1 MRPILRLT
9 LRHIRFGRTFA
20 LSALLATAL
29 AACKKADSANGASSP
44 AVAQTVPATVPTTLT
59 SASPA
64 PATALVGPIGDT
76 LTDSLLVARA
86 DQGRLMGRDTAAI
99 WVVMMSD
106 FQCPYCKTWHDGSM
120 AKITREYVQTGR
132 VRMAYLH
139 LPLPMHP
146 HARAEAEAALCAGVQ
161 KKFWEYS
168 EALFARQPAIA
179 KLVTVQPTLDTIARA
194 LSLDMPSFGSC
205 QKREA
210 IRALVESDIQQATK
224 AGVNSTPSFLIGDF
238 LVQGALEYP
247 DFRRAIDTAL
257 FTAKKAKRAR

>member
-1 MRPILRLT
+1 MRHLRSATTFVT
-9 LRHIRFGRTFA
+9 LA
-20 LSALLATAL
+20 LVVTAL
-29 AACKKADSANGASSP
+29 AACNKADASNGKSSSAVP
-44 AVAQTVPATVPTTLT
+44 AVPATLSVAAPT
-59 SASPA
+59 P
-64 PATALVGPIGDT
+64 PTALSAPTGDT
-76 LTDSLLVARA
+76 LTDSVLIARA
-86 DQGRLMGRDTAAI
+86 DQGRLMGRDSGAI

-106 FQCPYCKTWHDGSM
+106 FQCPYCKTWHDASM
-120 AKITREYVQTGR
+120 ANLTRDYVKTGR
-132 VRMAYLH
+132 VRMAYLN

-168 EALFARQPAIA
+168 EALFAKQPVIA
-179 KLVTVQPTLDTIARA
+179 KLATVQPTLDSIAKT

-257 FTAKKAKRAR
+257 FTAKQAKRAR